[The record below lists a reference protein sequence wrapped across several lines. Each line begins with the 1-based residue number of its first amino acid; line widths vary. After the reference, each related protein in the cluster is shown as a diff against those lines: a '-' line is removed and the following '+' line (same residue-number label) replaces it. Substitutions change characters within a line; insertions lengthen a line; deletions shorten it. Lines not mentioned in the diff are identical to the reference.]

1 MPAHP
6 QQPMLNRG
14 EPAPAGDP
22 HPCFGYIG
30 RNGALLEA
38 EIPQSS
44 LPFLPLCPAVQRML
58 DELARCAPR
67 QFDPRIAS
75 ITIEWYQTNP
85 GVLIL
90 PSESSAVFT

>member
-1 MPAHP
+1 
-6 QQPMLNRG
+6 
-14 EPAPAGDP
+14 
-22 HPCFGYIG
+22 
-30 RNGALLEA
+30 
-38 EIPQSS
+38 
-44 LPFLPLCPAVQRML
+44 ML